1 MSAIRKLG
9 AQKLRVAILV
19 VCLLWWHPFP
29 GVVSLSYHLKK
40 KDLKLQERP
49 NMKTIAIVNAEMESS

>member
-1 MSAIRKLG
+1 MSPDLADWSGTNLE
-9 AQKLRVAILV
+9 
-19 VCLLWWHPFP
+19 
-29 GVVSLSYHLKK
+29 VSLSYHLKK